1 MSRYRVFLISLVIV
15 YFSKQQLHAAQVRTD
30 SIRYVAINV
39 NHVKGPRSMVYQ
51 QCVGAGRA
59 AEGLRADWQQQL
71 AMVKKDIGFKYI
83 RFHGLLNDEMHVY
96 TEDTKG
102 NPVYNWQYVDKLC
115 DYLLSIKV
123 RPFVELGFMPPA
135 LASGDKTVFWW
146 KGNVTPPKSYEKWSA
161 LVTALVKHFEER
173 YGKKEVQTWYFEVWN
188 EPNLTQFFA
197 GDINEYFKLY
207 EVTAKAIKAASSTY
221 RVGGPATSGSTWIKE
236 ALERFAK
243 YPQLVD
249 FISTHAY
256 GTKSVFDEYGK
267 RRTQMREADG
277 IPIPMKVLCEQVDAS
292 PLKGREIHITEWN
305 SSPNP
310 LDPLHD
316 TYQNAAYVLNV
327 LKKTEHLVNSMS
339 YWTFTD
345 IFEEA
350 GPPVKAF
357 HGGFGLLNLQA
368 IKKPSYLA
376 FKYVNELGN
385 IELVNP
391 DKNSWIC
398 KSGKGD
404 IQSLIWDYHLLS
416 PDTAYNQQFY
426 GKTLPSARVSTVKL
440 SFDQLKNGRYKISTY
455 RIGYLKNDPYTA
467 YLKMGAPAQLTL
479 KQENKLK
486 EVSSGSPDSELY
498 INVKN
503 GRWSKDFCLNQ
514 NEIFFIKLSPVIK
527 LK

>member
-1 MSRYRVFLISLVIV
+1 MLMKRACIFIILLVVSAIGGHLQASPILADTSRNI
-15 YFSKQQLHAAQVRTD
+15 A
-30 SIRYVAINV
+30 V
-39 NHVKGPRSMVYQ
+39 NIGQVKGVRSKVYQ
-51 QCVGAGRA
+51 QCIGAGRA

-71 AMVKKDIGFKYI
+71 AMVKHDIGFNYI

-96 TEDTKG
+96 TEDANG
-102 NPVYNWQYVDKLC
+102 NPIYNWQNVDKLY

-146 KGNVTPPKSYEKWSA
+146 KGNITPPKSYDKWAA
-161 LVTALVKHFEER
+161 LITALVRHFEER
-173 YGKKEVQTWYFEVWN
+173 YSKKEVEQWYFEVWN

-207 EVTAKAIKAASSTY
+207 EVTAKAIKAVSPTY
-221 RVGGPATSGSTWIKE
+221 RAGGPATSGSTWIRE
-236 ALERFAK
+236 ALERFAQ
-243 YPQLVD
+243 YPNLVD

-256 GTKSVFDEYGK
+256 GTRSVFDEYGK

-277 IPIPMKVLCEQVDAS
+277 IPVPMKILRDQVDAS
-292 PLKGREIHITEWN
+292 PLRGKEIHITEWN

-368 IKKPSYLA
+368 IKKPSYWA
-376 FKYVNELGN
+376 FRYVNELGDK
-385 IELVNP
+385 ELINP
-391 DKNSWIC
+391 DQNSWVC
-398 KSGKGD
+398 KD
-404 IQSLIWDYHLLS
+404 NRNNVQALIWDYHLLS

-426 GKTLPSARVSTVKL
+426 SKILQPVKASVVKL
-440 SFDQLKNGRYKISTY
+440 HLNHLKNGRYRISTY

-467 YLKMGAPAQLTL
+467 YLQMGAPPQLNL
-479 KQENKLK
+479 QQEGQLRKL
-486 EVSSGSPDSELY
+486 SSGLADNEVY
-498 INVKN
+498 VNVKN
-503 GRWSKDFCLNQ
+503 GSWEKELDMKQ
-514 NEIFFIKLSPVIK
+514 NDIFLIKLDAVN
-527 LK
+527 